1 MRAAWIVWWIM
12 IAVEPSGWG
21 LKMRK
26 LGEGLKVVLRSCRRA
41 ILIFLRR
48 MSALKFCWEWSK
60 LEEEWVCLIVDPVLY
75 CRIRVDVLGCVM
87 VGGEGGLLGEM
98 VTFVG
103 VAAVVWLGPGVCAQ
117 LLWRSA

>member
-1 MRAAWIVWWIM
+1 M
-12 IAVEPSGWG
+12 G
-21 LKMRK
+21 
-26 LGEGLKVVLRSCRRA
+26 
-41 ILIFLRR
+41 
-48 MSALKFCWEWSK
+48 
-60 LEEEWVCLIVDPVLY
+60 EEWVWLVVGPVLC

-87 VGGEGGLLGEM
+87 VGGEGGLSGEM